1 MAGSFKFIY
10 GEDKRVSEYV
20 KQRIPYAQYGFDKCV
35 TIGVEQGGVLV
46 AGIVFFDWFSAWG
59 NVYVAVAGDGNW
71 CTRKLLRCCYAFPF
85 MQMECKRVTVLV
97 RDGNHPAIN
106 LVTRIGFKLEGIMRG
121 EQSCLVFGILK
132 NEALKWA

>member
-1 MAGSFKFIY
+1 M
-10 GEDKRVSEYV
+10 
-20 KQRIPYAQYGFDKCV
+20 
-35 TIGVEQGGVLV
+35 TIGVEQDGVLV

-59 NVYVAVAGDGNW
+59 NVYVAVAGDGAW

-85 MQMECKRVTVLV
+85 VQMECKRVTVLV